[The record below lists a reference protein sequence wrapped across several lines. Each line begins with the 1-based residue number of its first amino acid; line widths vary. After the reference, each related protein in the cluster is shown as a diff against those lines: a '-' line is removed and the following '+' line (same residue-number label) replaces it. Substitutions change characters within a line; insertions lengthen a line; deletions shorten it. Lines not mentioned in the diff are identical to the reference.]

1 MYMVENYEI
10 DEDIHTLFLMFLM
23 FLSYTVCF
31 FKLLQASK
39 KFSVYFIK
47 NNLLIS
53 ELTQLKPEVKG
64 QLHMPFF

>member
-1 MYMVENYEI
+1 MVENYEI

-39 KFSVYFIK
+39 NFSVYFIE

-53 ELTQLKPEVKG
+53 ELTQLKPIFKG